1 MMQRN
6 GKLGAAVL
14 TAVGVLAMAAT
25 LYASGGEG
33 HGGGGIP
40 AEKWWDLLYRVL
52 NFAGL
57 VAILV
62 LAAKKPL
69 VNALNSRRETIRTQ
83 LEELDAKR
91 SETERVYKECEAK
104 LAGLEAEAKAIL
116 AEAVRQGE
124 AEKQK
129 IITEAERAAADM
141 KRQAEMAVTHE
152 LAVAKARLKA
162 EIAEQA
168 VVVAEEL
175 IKKNLQPADQQAMVA
190 SYLDKVGGI
199 Q

>member
-1 MMQRN
+1 MTQRN
-6 GKLGAAVL
+6 RKLGAAAL
-14 TAVGVLAMAAT
+14 AAVGALAMAAT

-40 AEKWWDLLYRVL
+40 AEKLWDLLYRVL

-57 VAILV
+57 VVILV

-69 VNALNSRRETIRTQ
+69 VNALNSRRESIRTQ

-116 AEAVRQGE
+116 AEAVKQGE

-152 LAVAKARLKA
+152 LAVAKTRLKA

-168 VVVAEEL
+168 VLVAEEL

>member
-1 MMQRN
+1 MMQRK
-6 GKLGAAVL
+6 GKLGVAALAAVGL
-14 TAVGVLAMAAT
+14 LAMAAT

-40 AEKWWDLLYRVL
+40 AEKLWDLLYRVL
-52 NFAGL
+52 NFAAL
-57 VAILV
+57 MVILIW
-62 LAAKKPL
+62 AAKKPL
-69 VNALNSRRETIRTQ
+69 VNALNSRRETIRAQ

-91 SETERVYKECEAK
+91 AETEQVYKECEAK

-116 AEAVRQGE
+116 DEAVKQGE
-124 AEKQK
+124 VEKRK
-129 IITEAERAAADM
+129 IIAEAERAANDM
-141 KRQAEMAVTHE
+141 KRQAEMAVNHE
-152 LAVAKARLKA
+152 LAVAKTRLKA

-168 VVVAEEL
+168 VLVAEEL
-175 IKKNLQPADQQAMVA
+175 IKKNLQPADQQTMIA

>member
-1 MMQRN
+1 MMQRK
-6 GKLGAAVL
+6 GKLGAAAL
-14 TAVGVLAMAAT
+14 AAVGLLATAAT

-57 VAILV
+57 VVILIW
-62 LAAKKPL
+62 AAKKPL

-91 SETERVYKECEAK
+91 AEAERVYKECEAK
-104 LAGLEAEAKAIL
+104 LAGLESEGKAIL
-116 AEAVRQGE
+116 AEAIKQGE
-124 AEKQK
+124 EEKQK
-129 IITEAERAAADM
+129 ILAEAERAAGDM
-141 KRQAEMAVTHE
+141 KRQAEMAVAHE
-152 LAVAKARLKA
+152 LASAKMRLKA

-168 VVVAEEL
+168 VLVAEEL
-175 IKKNLQPADQQAMVA
+175 IKKNLQPADQQTMIAG
-190 SYLDKVGGI
+190 YLDKVGGI